1 MMRLAGVVVCL
12 LTIACSHPA
21 PLEKKSYTFRGKVE
35 AVDKNARNLKVNGEN
50 VAGWMGAMTMDY
62 KVDDP
67 SVFDVVKPGDQ
78 ITATV
83 YDGDEIL
90 HKVEIV
96 DKATDSKSK

>member
-1 MMRLAGVVVCL
+1 MRLAGVVVCL
-12 LTIACSHPA
+12 LTIACSRPA

-35 AVDKNARNLKVNGEN
+35 AVDKNAKNLTVNGEN
-50 VAGWMGAMTMDY
+50 VEGWMGAMTMEY

-67 SVFDVVKPGDQ
+67 SVLDKVSPGDQ

-90 HKVEIV
+90 HRVEIAG
-96 DKATDSKSK
+96 KGGDSKSQ